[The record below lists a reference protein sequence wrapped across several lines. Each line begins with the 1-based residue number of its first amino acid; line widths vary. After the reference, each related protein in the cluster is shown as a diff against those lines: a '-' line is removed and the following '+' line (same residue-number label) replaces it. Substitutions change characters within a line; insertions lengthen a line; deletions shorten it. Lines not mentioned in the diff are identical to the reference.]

1 MIFYIEI
8 FSATFI
14 LSTIFAM
21 GGVGSAI
28 ALVPFLNFM
37 SLPLNF
43 AKSIGLFVNTASTV
57 TASWMNFKKRVL
69 DFKFAI
75 PLIISGLIFS
85 PIGAQSS
92 RFINENIVKSI
103 LVLFLIISGSLLLF
117 YKKKQNKKLYD
128 QKWILY
134 LAGGVVAFVSGLL
147 GIGGGSFLVPILLL
161 LGYEPKK
168 VAIAISF
175 VIPFSTAP
183 AFVSYLPF
191 THIDWVILS
200 IAFVGAITGGTL
212 GNHIM
217 HSKMEPHHI
226 KRLIGIFLFILAGKM
241 IYSLFF

>member
-1 MIFYIEI
+1 MIFYVEI

-43 AKSIGLFVNTASTV
+43 AKSIGLFVNTATTL

-75 PLIISGLIFS
+75 PLIISGIVLS
-85 PIGAQSS
+85 PLGAQSS
-92 RFINENIVKSI
+92 RFINEDIVKFI
-103 LVLFLIISGSLLLF
+103 LIIFLIISGSLLLF
-117 YKKKQNKKLYD
+117 YKKKQNEKQYD

-134 LAGGVVAFVSGLL
+134 LAGGVVAFISGLL
-147 GIGGGSFLVPILLL
+147 GIGGGSFLVPILLF
-161 LGYEPKK
+161 LGYDVKK
-168 VAIAISF
+168 VAVAISF
-175 VIPFSTAP
+175 VIPFSTGP
-183 AFVSYLPF
+183 AFLSYLPF
-191 THIDWVILS
+191 THIDWIILS
-200 IAFVGAITGGTL
+200 IAFVGAITGGFL

-217 HSKMEPHHI
+217 HSKMKPDHI
-226 KRLIGIFLFILAGKM
+226 KGLIGIFLLILAGKM
-241 IYSLFF
+241 MYSLF